1 MADSRWS
8 FAAILLASMV
18 AGCSGSD
25 STPADGESAGTGS
38 DDGTAGSASGGG
50 RNTGGRS
57 SSGGDRTT
65 GGRTSGGGSTSESGG
80 QGNAGSPESSGTG
93 GAGSGDLPTLGGCTL
108 FTADDEWNREVYE
121 QAADADWTGRLQDL
135 VGGVRIHP
143 DFGGSGEYGIPIN
156 VVPETQPLVD
166 VSFSYDDESDP
177 GPYPFPVPG
186 EDTFEIEG
194 HSPESCDGDCHL
206 LVVQSGTCMLYEGYA
221 CEYQRDSWDC
231 GSGAQWDLTQNSYGQ
246 RPDGWTSADAAGLPI
261 TPGILRYDEVLAGA
275 VRHAIRFTVHCS
287 SPHYVKP
294 ATHFAVPGNCNE
306 DISPPMGLRVRLRR
320 DFRVDG
326 FSEQTQIILT
336 AMQHYGMILADNGS
350 DFYFQGDADPD
361 WPEEVLDE
369 LKSISSSEFEV
380 VAPVPPLGP

>member
-1 MADSRWS
+1 MAGRRGF
-8 FAAILLASMV
+8 FAAVVLASVV
-18 AGCSGSD
+18 AACSSSRSKPSAAETAGTSSEDGTGGSD
-25 STPADGESAGTGS
+25 
-38 DDGTAGSASGGG
+38 SGGG

-57 SSGGDRTT
+57 TGGGSKAT

-80 QGNAGSPESSGTG
+80 QANAGAPGSSSTG
-93 GAGSGDLPTLGGCTL
+93 GAGSGDVPTLGGCTL

-121 QAADADWTGRLQDL
+121 QEADADWTGRLQEL

-156 VVPETQPLVD
+156 VVPDTQPVVD
-166 VSFSYDDESDP
+166 VSFGYDDESDP

-186 EDTFEIEG
+186 EDSFEIEG

-206 LVVQSGTCMLYEGYA
+206 LVIQSGTCMLYEGYA
-221 CEYQRDSWDC
+221 CEYGGDSWAC

-246 RPDGWTSADAAGLPI
+246 RPEGWTSADAAGLPI
-261 TPGILRYDEVLAGA
+261 TPGILRYEEVVAGA

-294 ATHFAVPGNCNE
+294 ASHYAVPGNCDE

-320 DFRVDG
+320 DFAISG
-326 FSEQTQIILT
+326 FSKRTQTILT

-361 WPEEVLDE
+361 WPEDVLDE
-369 LKSISSSEFEV
+369 LKTISASQFEV
-380 VAPVPPLGP
+380 VAPVPRLEP